1 MHCRGLVWLSR
12 IRHSLGFGI
21 QSPTDYAFVRYV
33 VNEHWPYY
41 AYDELHEDS
50 WLRKKLGRLY
60 LRLAN
65 WRQPSVILSD
75 DYHPWFHAGCA
86 KSILSPLTPHP
97 SPNTQHPSPN
107 TQHPTPNTQHPSP
120 NTQHPSPNT
129 IDLARIPIDQWDS
142 FEPLMTH
149 CDQQTVLVVEDIW
162 RNPQQWQQITRDA
175 RTGTT
180 FDLYY
185 CGIVFFDTER
195 YKHNY
200 IINF

>member
-1 MHCRGLVWLSR
+1 MELRLKSRLVWLSR
-12 IRHSLGFGI
+12 IHRCLGFGI

-41 AYDELHEDS
+41 AYDELREDD
-50 WLRKKLGRLY
+50 WLREKLGRLY

-65 WRQPSVILSD
+65 WRQPAVILSD
-75 DYHPWFHAGCA
+75 DYHPWFHAGCR
-86 KSILSPLTPHP
+86 KSNLSPLTPHP
-97 SPNTQHPSPN
+97 SPLKVE
-107 TQHPTPNTQHPSP
+107 
-120 NTQHPSPNT
+120 
-129 IDLARIPIDQWDS
+129 LARISIDQWDA
-142 FEPLMTH
+142 FIDLLPH
-149 CDQQTVLVVEDIW
+149 CDQQTVVVVEDIW
-162 RNPQQWQQITRDA
+162 RDPQRWQQIARDA

-185 CGIVFFDTER
+185 CGIVFFDTKR

>member
-1 MHCRGLVWLSR
+1 MFCMMNRLKSRLVWLSR
-12 IRHSLGFGI
+12 IHHCRGFGI

-41 AYDELHEDS
+41 AYDELHEDD
-50 WLRKKLGRLY
+50 WLREKLGQLY

-65 WRQPSVILSD
+65 WRQPSMILSD
-75 DYHPWFHAGCA
+75 DYQRWFQAGC
-86 KSILSPLTPHP
+86 KKTQCFPLSTFHSPLT
-97 SPNTQHPSPN
+97 
-107 TQHPTPNTQHPSP
+107 
-120 NTQHPSPNT
+120 
-129 IDLARIPIDQWDS
+129 IELAHISIDQWDD
-142 FEPLMTH
+142 FIELLPH

-162 RNPQQWQQITRDA
+162 RNPQRWQQIA
-175 RTGTT
+175 RHTQTGTT

-185 CGIVFFDTER
+185 CGIVFFDTNR

>member
-1 MHCRGLVWLSR
+1 MSR
-12 IRHSLGFGI
+12 IHRCRGFGI

-41 AYDELHEDS
+41 AYDELHEAD
-50 WLRKKLGRLY
+50 WLREKLGRLY

-75 DYHPWFHAGCA
+75 DYYPWFHAGCHQSDIIHLTS
-86 KSILSPLTPHP
+86 SISH
-97 SPNTQHPSPN
+97 Q
-107 TQHPTPNTQHPSP
+107 
-120 NTQHPSPNT
+120 
-129 IDLARIPIDQWDS
+129 IELARITIDQWDA
-142 FEPLMTH
+142 FIDLLPH

-162 RNPQQWQQITRDA
+162 RNPQQWQQIARDA

-185 CGIVFFDTER
+185 CGIVFFDTKR

>member
-1 MHCRGLVWLSR
+1 MFRWLVWLSR
-12 IRHSLGFGI
+12 IHCCRGFGI

-41 AYDELHEDS
+41 AYNELHEGD

-65 WRQPSVILSD
+65 WRQPTVILSD
-75 DYHPWFHAGCA
+75 DYQQWWLAGCKKA
-86 KSILSPLTPHP
+86 KCMSNLSPLAPCP
-97 SPNTQHPSPN
+97 LPLNN
-107 TQHPTPNTQHPSP
+107 
-120 NTQHPSPNT
+120 
-129 IDLARIPIDQWDS
+129 IELAHISINQWDDFLS
-142 FEPLMTH
+142 FLPK
-149 CDQQTVLVVEDIW
+149 CDQQTVLVVEDIC
-162 RNPQQWQQITRDA
+162 RNRPLWQQIARDQ

-185 CGIVFFDTER
+185 CGIVFFDTKR

-200 IINF
+200 KINF

>member
-1 MHCRGLVWLSR
+1 MELRLKSWFVWLSR
-12 IRHSLGFGI
+12 IHHCRGFGI

-41 AYDELHEDS
+41 AYDELHEAD
-50 WLRKKLGRLY
+50 WLREKLGRLY

-75 DYHPWFHAGCA
+75 DYHPWFHAGCH
-86 KSILSPLTPHP
+86 KSDIIHFTSSISH
-97 SPNTQHPSPN
+97 Q
-107 TQHPTPNTQHPSP
+107 
-120 NTQHPSPNT
+120 
-129 IDLARIPIDQWDS
+129 IELARITIDQWDA
-142 FEPLMTH
+142 FIDLLPH

-162 RNPQQWQQITRDA
+162 RNPQQWQQIARDT

-185 CGIVFFDTER
+185 CGIVFFDTKR

>member
-1 MHCRGLVWLSR
+1 MMKDKTGRWLVWLSR
-12 IRHSLGFGI
+12 IHKCRGFGI
-21 QSPTDYAFVRYV
+21 QSPTDYAFVCDV
-33 VNEHWPYY
+33 INEHWPYY

-86 KSILSPLTPHP
+86 KSILSPLT
-97 SPNTQHPSPN
+97 QHPSPN
-107 TQHPTPNTQHPSP
+107 TQHLTPNTLE
-120 NTQHPSPNT
+120 
-129 IDLARIPIDQWDS
+129 LARISISQWDS
-142 FEPLMTH
+142 FEPLMPH
-149 CDQQTVLVVEDIW
+149 CDQQTVLVIEDIW
-162 RNPQQWQQITRDA
+162 RDPQRWQQITRDA

-185 CGIVFFDTER
+185 CGIVFFDTKR

>member
-1 MHCRGLVWLSR
+1 MNRLKRWLVWLSR
-12 IRHSLGFGI
+12 IHCCRGFGI

-41 AYDELHEDS
+41 AYDELHEDD
-50 WLRKKLGRLY
+50 WLREKLGQFY

-65 WRQPSVILSD
+65 WRQPSIILSD
-75 DYHPWFHAGCA
+75 DYQQWWQAGCKKA
-86 KSILSPLTPHP
+86 KCLPLTTHD
-97 SPNTQHPSPN
+97 SRL
-107 TQHPTPNTQHPSP
+107 
-120 NTQHPSPNT
+120 T
-129 IDLARIPIDQWDS
+129 IELARIGIDQWDD
-142 FEPLMTH
+142 FLPQLPH

-162 RNPQQWQQITRDA
+162 RNLQRWQQIARDP

-185 CGIVFFDTER
+185 CGIVFFDTKR

-200 IINF
+200 KINF

>member
-1 MHCRGLVWLSR
+1 MTSLPRWLVWLSR
-12 IRHSLGFGI
+12 IHHCRGFGI

-41 AYDELHEDS
+41 AYDELHEDQ
-50 WLRKKLGRLY
+50 WLREKLGRLY

-75 DYHPWFHAGCA
+75 DYHQWFHAGCA
-86 KSILSPLTPHP
+86 KSILSPLTSHL
-97 SPNTQHPSPN
+97 SPLKFE
-107 TQHPTPNTQHPSP
+107 
-120 NTQHPSPNT
+120 
-129 IDLARIPIDQWDS
+129 LARI
-142 FEPLMTH
+142 
-149 CDQQTVLVVEDIW
+149 EDIW
-162 RNPQQWQQITRDA
+162 RDPQRWQQIARDT

-185 CGIVFFDTER
+185 CGIVLFDTKR